1 VLSSPALCV
10 GALLCSPLTCL
21 MCCRCRCAPL
31 RLLNTDKLGKKATKR
46 ATVKFGG
53 SERTNNTHRPHTHIY
68 MLSRVAAV
76 MALRTHNRC
85 RVTGSSGRRREGKE
99 SERQRPNMSRRVF
112 TSTALLLL
120 LVIMMC
126 CNIGAVK
133 AEQAGTA
140 VDPFKGTSPISFAN
154 WKESGG
160 RITSLRVP
168 GLVKVGDDV
177 FAVAEAQCGEKDGAG
192 SSTGIVSKHLNISD
206 DPMDISTS
214 DISLF
219 CMQLVDTAASIFGKT
234 EVLRPTTLVLGD
246 SVYMLVGN
254 QNHKKLQVERTNVP
268 GLLLVKGTVSGEGG
282 TKKIKWNETHLVNPQ
297 GIGASLS
304 LTELIGGGGSGA
316 VMDDGSLV
324 FPMQAKK
331 SDGTS
336 VLLSMRLPNSVN
348 KWELPQ
354 ITPGKGCRD
363 PTLAKWKEGE
373 DDERLFMMAH
383 CAGGYYDVY
392 KSTQDGGNWNTLGE
406 PINRVWGNSHG
417 RTGYGVQSGFTTAI
431 IEEKK
436 VMLITAPVYAEENEG
451 GKGRLHLWVTDN
463 ARVHDVG
470 PISRGEDD
478 AAASSL
484 LLKEKDNKE
493 LISLYENKKGGA
505 YNLVA
510 VRLTEKLERIKEV
523 VKTWK
528 DLDSALKTCSSG
540 SSGTVDARRKGMC
553 NGPVPTDE
561 LVGFLSGNFSDG
573 TWRDEYLGVNAI
585 VHGPAEKRI
594 RVRNGLTFK
603 GPGAVAVWPVGDM
616 GQTVPYYFANNK
628 FTLVATV
635 SIHEVPQSDS
645 SPVPLIGVKMNDTKG
660 TVLFG
665 LSYTHEKK
673 WLAIPENSGN
683 EEDIGV
689 WEPNKTYQVVLQMDE
704 EEWSVFV
711 DKKEIHKK
719 KYNTSLFNSHRIS
732 DFYIGGDS
740 KDQSATGGHVTV
752 TNVMLYNEEL
762 LNDKLYELNAS
773 KVTIPSLGAEKQ
785 PTGPVASKD
794 FSVAPESR
802 SEESAA
808 SRELTEGDRVK
819 QEEGIVHDPVS
830 AASSSK
836 AAAGSSV
843 SEPAN
848 AVESAENSRPE
859 DKAQLS
865 GGETAHQATLNED
878 NKSMQQ
884 DSEPQPQE
892 LPSEE
897 STGVTDLER
906 SSENNDTQPPEEEE
920 EANDG
925 SGESTSQVAASLS
938 MDAATETVYS
948 EQQVQKSTELSAE
961 NEEVLST
968 GTGTTGAEQSLSLEA
983 RGSNSER
990 KMNSDSSLTP
1000 SKSDAEPTPAENT
1013 GDVSRIDGAEVS
1025 SEDGNE
1031 EPQTVDTAPGNTNT
1045 TPGETAIPSESN
1057 ATAPSDT
1064 DILLENVH
1072 LGELAAMALTG
1083 DSTVHGCVSRVLL
1096 LLLLGLWGAAAL
1108 C

>member
-1 VLSSPALCV
+1 
-10 GALLCSPLTCL
+10 
-21 MCCRCRCAPL
+21 
-31 RLLNTDKLGKKATKR
+31 
-46 ATVKFGG
+46 
-53 SERTNNTHRPHTHIY
+53 
-68 MLSRVAAV
+68 
-76 MALRTHNRC
+76 
-85 RVTGSSGRRREGKE
+85 
-99 SERQRPNMSRRVF
+99 MSRRVF
-112 TSTALLLL
+112 ASAVLLLIA
-120 LVIMMC
+120 VIIC
-126 CNIGAVK
+126 CGSGAVK
-133 AEQAGTA
+133 AEQAGAA

-154 WKESGG
+154 WKEFNEAG
-160 RITSLRVP
+160 RKITSLRVP

-192 SSTGIVSKHLNISD
+192 CCAGIVSKHLDIKG

-234 EVLRPTTLVLGD
+234 EVLRPTTLVLED

-254 QNHKKLQVERTNVP
+254 QNHKKLQVERTNEP

-282 TKKIKWNETHLVNPQ
+282 TKKIRWNETHLVKPH
-297 GIGASLS
+297 GKGESLS
-304 LTELIGGGGSGA
+304 LAELIGGGGSGA

-324 FPMQAKK
+324 FPMQAKGN
-331 SDGTS
+331 DGKS
-336 VLLSMRLPNSVN
+336 VLLSMSFTSSKN

-354 ITPGKGCRD
+354 ITPGNGCRD
-363 PTLAKWKEGE
+363 PTLAKWKEDE

-392 KSTQDGGNWNTLGE
+392 KSTQDGGNWNKLGE

-417 RTGYGVQSGFTTAI
+417 RTGYGVPSGFTTAI
-431 IEEKK
+431 IEETK
-436 VMLITAPVYAEENEG
+436 VMLITAPVYPNDD

-470 PISRGEDD
+470 PVSREADD

-528 DLDSALKTCSSG
+528 DLDSSLKTCSSG
-540 SSGTVDARRKGMC
+540 SSATVGLPKKGMC
-553 NGPVPTDE
+553 NVPVPTDE

-573 TWRDEYLGVNAI
+573 TWRDEYLGVNAK
-585 VHGPAEKRI
+585 VTNGKR

-603 GPGAVAVWPVGDM
+603 GPGAGAVWPVGDM
-616 GQTVPYYFANNK
+616 GQTVPYYFANNE

-635 SIHEVPQSDS
+635 SIHEVPKEDS
-645 SPVPLIGVKMNDTKG
+645 SPVPLIGVRMNDTDS

-673 WLAIPENSGN
+673 WLTIPEDP
-683 EEDIGV
+683 EDV
-689 WEPNKTYQVVLQMDE
+689 DYWEPNRTYQVVLQMDE

-711 DKKEIHKK
+711 DKKEIHSTE
-719 KYNTSLFNSHRIS
+719 YNTSLFDLHRIS
-732 DFYIGGDS
+732 HFYIGGDS

-752 TNVMLYNEEL
+752 TNVMLYNERL
-762 LNDKLYELNAS
+762 LEGNLRKLNAS
-773 KVTIPSLGAEKQ
+773 KVTIPSLGAEEQ
-785 PTGPVASKD
+785 PTEQVTGTEVSVAS
-794 FSVAPESR
+794 ESR

-819 QEEGIVHDPVS
+819 QEEGNVHDPVP

-848 AVESAENSRPE
+848 AVESAQNSRPE

-920 EANDG
+920 EANDR
-925 SGESTSQVAASLS
+925 SGKSTSSVGASS
-938 MDAATETVYS
+938 DMDTATETVDS
-948 EQQVQKSTELSAE
+948 EQQVQKSTEPSAE
-961 NEEVLST
+961 NEEVRST

-990 KMNSDSSLTP
+990 TMNSNSSPTP

-1031 EPQTVDTAPGNTNT
+1031 EPQTVDTAPGNTST
-1045 TPGETAIPSESN
+1045 APGKTMIPSESN

-1096 LLLLGLWGAAAL
+1096 LLLLGLWGTAAL